1 MLEPEFNSDLTK
13 DGEIDKYNVIVTAY
27 SKNDDTLV
35 ISLFP
40 IEQWDMV
47 TSTALSLDMTVEDII
62 RGLGPDEVV
71 QHEISSDDWNEFFVE
86 NDLLDDDDDYTLPD
100 DDEDIF

>member
-1 MLEPEFNSDLTK
+1 MLDPEFDPSLTK
-13 DGEIDKYNVIVTAY
+13 DGDIDKYNVIVTAHA
-27 SKNDDTLV
+27 KGEDTLV
-35 ISLFP
+35 VSLFP
-40 IEQWDMV
+40 VDQWDMI

-86 NDLLDDDDDYTLPD
+86 NGWVDDYDDYILPD
-100 DDEDIF
+100 DDGDIF